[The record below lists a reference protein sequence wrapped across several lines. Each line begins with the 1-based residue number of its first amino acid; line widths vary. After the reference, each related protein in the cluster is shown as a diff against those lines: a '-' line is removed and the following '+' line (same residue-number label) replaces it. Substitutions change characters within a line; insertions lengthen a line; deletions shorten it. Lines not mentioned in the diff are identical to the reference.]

1 MMKKTVL
8 FTLLSACACSM
19 SSCGT
24 SQNAYLGA
32 ANALLGQGNTTTT
45 TPTES
50 EQEPPQGGSFLEN
63 LLGNVLNG
71 SKKLT
76 EKSIVGTWNYTGA
89 ECVFQSENLLA
100 QVGGELASSKLESE
114 VNEKLA
120 LIGIKPGAC
129 SYTFNEDKT
138 YTANLG
144 GRTIQGTYKFDVEKK
159 TLQMTYLAGLAT
171 STTRVAMKNGKLSL
185 LYESTK
191 LMKLVKGIAALS
203 NRQSLKAA
211 DKLLDQ
217 YQGMYIGMQLEKDK

>member
-1 MMKKTVL
+1 
-8 FTLLSACACSM
+8 M

-50 EQEPPQGGSFLEN
+50 EQEPPQGGSFL
-63 LLGNVLNG
+63 
-71 SKKLT
+71 
-76 EKSIVGTWNYTGA
+76 
-89 ECVFQSENLLA
+89 ENLLA

-211 DKLLDQ
+211 GKLLDQ